1 MDDKEPQ
8 EDGPSNGSG
17 GTEDAG
23 KGGEMEHVIP
33 LSGMY
38 EEWFLDYAS
47 YVILE
52 RAVPLMDDG
61 LKPVQRRILHA
72 MRTMDDGRYNKVANI
87 IGESM
92 KYHPHGDASIGD
104 ALVQLGQKGLLI
116 DTQGNWGNVLTGD
129 SAAAPRYIEARLSEF
144 AKEVSFNK
152 KITDWQLS
160 YDGRNHEPIALPV
173 KFPLL
178 LAQGVEGI
186 AVGLACRILPHNFNE
201 LLDASIDILK
211 GKTPELVPD
220 FPAGGMI
227 EVDQYNDGK
236 RGGKVRIRAR
246 IQKDDDEKALTITE
260 IPYGTTTSSLI
271 DSIVKA
277 NEKGKIKIR
286 KVEDNTAEEVEV
298 KVHLPSGVSPDKTID
313 ALYAFTDC
321 EDTLH
326 PNATVIDQGRPRFLG
341 VSEILQRSSERTQEL
356 LRQEL
361 NIRKEELEEQWH
373 FSSLEKI
380 FIEERIYRQIEEC
393 ETWEA
398 VIQTI
403 WDGMRPFENRLKRT
417 ITENDILR
425 LTEIRIKRISKY
437 DSFQAEEK
445 IKELENAIAELEAK
459 LANITEYAIE
469 HFQHLKKKYGKGR
482 GRKSEIRQFESIEA
496 HKVTVANKKLYA
508 NWKEGFI
515 GHGMKR
521 EGEYVCDCSDIDN
534 IIVFREDGIMLVT
547 QVDSKKFV
555 GKNIRYVSV
564 WKRNDERTIYH
575 LVYEDG
581 KDGPVRIKRFNV
593 PRVTRDREYD
603 LTKGKKGS
611 KLLYFSE
618 NPNGRT
624 ETLEVALKP
633 KPRLKKLKFQI
644 DLGDYDIKSRGSQ
657 GNILTKHAVSKIE
670 QKDVGT
676 STLDARKIWFDP
688 SVFRLNVE
696 ERGEYLGT
704 FGGDDKILTL
714 THSGYYQLLDHDL
727 NTHFDEDLL
736 HIEKWDPKRVISL
749 IHYDGEKKE
758 YRIKRFEAEE
768 VAKRTPVLTEHE
780 DSRIVFASS
789 MEAPVIKVSYDGRS
803 SSREAE
809 EFALEELVGVKGLKA
824 KGNLF
829 ARDPINK
836 VELIDYREPT
846 SDEVGEEQ
854 EGAGASATSDAEDE
868 GKGSEDDEGEDGQ
881 EQMRLDLGGE

>member
-1 MDDKEPQ
+1 MA
-8 EDGPSNGSG
+8 EDERPEEEASSENGASR
-17 GTEDAG
+17 
-23 KGGEMEHVIP
+23 GGEMEHVIP

-38 EEWFLDYAS
+38 QEWFLDYAS

-116 DTQGNWGNVLTGD
+116 DPQGNWGNVLTGD

-144 AKEVSFNK
+144 AKEVCFNK
-152 KITDWQLS
+152 KITEWQLS
-160 YDGRNHEPIALPV
+160 YDGRNYEPIALPV

-201 LLDASIDILK
+201 LLDASIDILQ
-211 GKTPELVPD
+211 GKKPELVPD
-220 FPAGGMI
+220 LPAGGLI

-236 RGGKVRIRAR
+236 RGGKIRIRAR

-277 NEKGKIKIR
+277 NDKGKIKIR
-286 KVEDNTAEEVEV
+286 KVEDNTAEEVEI

-326 PNATVIDQGRPRFLG
+326 PNATVIDEGRPRFLG
-341 VSEILQRSSERTQEL
+341 VSEILQRSTERTQEL

-361 NIRKEELEEQWH
+361 EIRKDELEEQWH

-380 FIEERIYRQIEEC
+380 FIEERIYRRIEEC

-398 VIQTI
+398 VLQTI
-403 WDGMRPFENRLKRT
+403 WDGMRPFEKRLKRP
-417 ITENDILR
+417 ISDNDILR

-445 IKELENAIAELEAK
+445 IKELENAIAELEEK
-459 LANITEYAIE
+459 LANITEYTIE
-469 HFQHLKKKYGKGR
+469 HFRHLKKKYGKGR

-515 GHGMKR
+515 GHGLKR

-534 IIVFREDGIMLVT
+534 IIVFRDDGTMMVT

-555 GKNIRYVSV
+555 GKNIRHASV
-564 WKRNDERTIYH
+564 WKRSDERTIYH
-575 LVYEDG
+575 MVYIDG

-611 KLLYFSE
+611 KILYFTE

-624 ETLEVALKP
+624 ETLEVILKP
-633 KPRLKKLKFQI
+633 KPRLKKLKFLV
-644 DLGDYDIKSRGSQ
+644 DLGEYSIKSRNAQ
-657 GNILTKHAVSKIE
+657 GNILTKHAVSRIE
-670 QKDVGT
+670 QKDVGS
-676 STLDARKIWFDP
+676 STLGSRKIWFDP
-688 SVFRLNVE
+688 SVFRLNVD

-714 THSGYYQLLDHDL
+714 THSGHYQLLDHDL

-736 HIEKWDPKRVISL
+736 HIEKWEPERVISL
-749 IHYDGEKKE
+749 VHFDGEKKE
-758 YRIKRFEAEE
+758 YRVKRFQAEE
-768 VAKRTPVLTEHE
+768 VVKRTPVVTDHP
-780 DSRIVFASS
+780 DSRILFATS
-789 MEAPVIKVSYDGRS
+789 MKAPVIKVNYDGRS
-803 SSREAE
+803 SDREAE
-809 EFALEELVGVKGLKA
+809 EFSLEELVGIKGMKA
-824 KGNLF
+824 KGNLLG
-829 ARDPINK
+829 RDPISK
-836 VELIDYREPT
+836 IELIDYQEPAPQDEKEGDDQGS
-846 SDEVGEEQ
+846 SDSEGEGNNADDDGEE
-854 EGAGASATSDAEDE
+854 
-868 GKGSEDDEGEDGQ
+868 GE
-881 EQMRLDLGGE
+881 EQMRLDLGSE